1 MSNKYITT
9 HCLVI
14 VESPAKCAK
23 IEGYLGLGYK
33 VIASYGHLRELCSL
47 KNINIEH
54 GFKPTYTIIDNS
66 LKKKQIE
73 IIRQEINKAD
83 DVILASDDDREG
95 EAIAWHICDMFKL
108 DVEKTKRIT
117 FNEITESALNY
128 AIHNPRTINMNLVYA
143 QQARQILD
151 LLVGFK
157 VSPMLWKFIT
167 NHAENSLSAGRCQT
181 PALKI
186 IYDNQ
191 QIINNI
197 QDATIYNT
205 SGYFTNSNLCFKLNK
220 QFDTKEQITDFLE
233 GTSNFEHIYTCT
245 TPVKSYKKQPEPFT
259 TSTIQQTASN
269 EFRYSPKETMKLCQ
283 KLYEAGYITYMRTD
297 SKTYSKDFIET
308 VKDYI
313 DRKYPEHVH
322 PDIELLVS
330 GSNQAVP
337 TKKST
342 KKSKTITQDA
352 HEAIRP
358 TNISLYNLPETID
371 LKEKKMYNLIWQNT
385 LESCMAPAV
394 FYSITATIT
403 GFTNTQYAYS
413 SELIHFPGWKIVAQ
427 KYSTENKEYHY
438 LQTIKPNGVIP
449 YKKIV
454 SQIAVKNVKHHY
466 TEARLVQLL
475 EENGIGR
482 PSTFSM
488 LVDKIQER
496 GYVKKEDVKGKE
508 IECCD
513 YELTDGKIFESEV
526 KREFGNEKGKLI
538 IQPMGIIVMKFLEK
552 HFLDIFNYDFTK
564 KMEDDLDNISKGV
577 KLPEDLIIQCNTQLD
592 VLIDKLKTE
601 TKIEVQI
608 DDQHTYLVGK
618 YGPVIKCT
626 EMDDDGKQSVS
637 FKSIKKDVDI
647 HQLGKESGEYTLDDI
662 IDTIEKQQ
670 TQYILGTH
678 EGEDVILKKGKFG
691 LYITWGTNSKSL
703 KEFKNRQMEN
713 ITFEDVKPYLES
725 PPNNNIVRE
734 ITPEL
739 TIKKGPKGDYIFY
752 KKPRSKKPTFFDI
765 KSFYTDT
772 NQDYKTCDIIALKTW
787 IKVTHKV

>member
-117 FNEITESALNY
+117 FNEITETALNY

-205 SGYFTNSNLCFKLNK
+205 AGYFTNSNLCFKLNK
-220 QFDTKEQITDFLE
+220 QFDTKEQVTDFLD
-233 GTSNFEHIYTCT
+233 GSSRFEHLYTCSL
-245 TPVKSYKKQPEPFT
+245 PIKSYKKQPDPFT

-297 SKTYSKDFIET
+297 SKTYSKDFIT
-308 VKDYI
+308 CVKDYI
-313 DRKYPEHVH
+313 KREYPEYIH
-322 PDIELLVS
+322 PDIDLLVS
-330 GSNQAVP
+330 GSNKP
-337 TKKST
+337 ITKK
-342 KKSKTITQDA
+342 KTVITQDA

-371 LKEKKMYNLIWQNT
+371 SKEKKMYNLIWQNT
-385 LESCMAPAV
+385 LESCMSPAV
-394 FYSITATIT
+394 YYAITATIT
-403 GFTNTQYAYS
+403 SYMNTQYTYS

-438 LQTIKPNGVIP
+438 LQTIKPNGLIP
-449 YKKIV
+449 YKKII
-454 SQIAVKNVKHHY
+454 SQVAVKNVKHHY

-496 GYVKKEDVKGKE
+496 GYVRKEDVRGKE

-513 YELTDGKIFESEV
+513 YELTDGEIFESEV

-538 IQPMGIIVMKFLEK
+538 IQPMGIIVMEFLEK

-564 KMEDDLDNISKGV
+564 TMEDDLDNISKGI
-577 KLPEDLIIQCNTQLD
+577 KQPAELIIQCNAQLD
-592 VLIDKLKTE
+592 TLIDNLKTE
-601 TKIEVQI
+601 TKLEVTI
-608 DDQHTYLVGK
+608 DDKHTYLVGK

-626 EMDDDGKQSVS
+626 EMNDDGKQSVS
-637 FKSIKKDVDI
+637 FKSIKKDVDV
-647 HQLGKESGEYTLDDI
+647 HQLTKENGQYALDDI
-662 IDTIEKQQ
+662 IDIQQ

-678 EGEDVILKKGKFG
+678 ENEEVSLKKGKFG

-703 KEFKNRQMEN
+703 KELKNRRMEN
-713 ITFEDVKPYLES
+713 ITFEDVKPYLELS
-725 PPNNNIVRE
+725 ANNNIVRE
-734 ITPEL
+734 ITPAL
-739 TIKKGPKGDYIFY
+739 TIKTGPKGDYIFY
-752 KKPRSKKPTFFDI
+752 KQPRAKKPTFFDI
-765 KSFYTDT
+765 KAFYTDT
-772 NQDYKTCDIIALKTW
+772 NQDYKTCDILVLKTW

>member
-9 HCLVI
+9 NRLVI

-47 KNINIEH
+47 KNIDIEH

-66 LKKKQIE
+66 LKKKQLA
-73 IIRQEINKAD
+73 IIRQEINKASE
-83 DVILASDDDREG
+83 VILASDDDREG

-117 FNEITESALNY
+117 FNEITETALNY

-167 NHAENSLSAGRCQT
+167 NHAANSLSAGRCQT

-191 QIINNI
+191 QIINNT

-205 SGYFTNSNLCFKLNK
+205 NGYFTNSNLCFKLNK
-220 QFDTKEQITDFLE
+220 QFDTKEQVIDFLD
-233 GTSNFEHIYTCT
+233 GSSRFEHTYACT
-245 TPVKSYKKQPEPFT
+245 HPIKSYKKQPEPFT
-259 TSTIQQTASN
+259 TSTIQQSASN

-297 SKTYSKDFIET
+297 SKTYSKDFIT
-308 VKDYI
+308 CVKDYI
-313 DRKYPEHVH
+313 MREYPEYVH
-322 PDIELLVS
+322 PDIDLLVS

-337 TKKST
+337 TKKT
-342 KKSKTITQDA
+342 VITQDA

-371 LKEKKMYNLIWQNT
+371 LNEKKMYNLIWQNT
-385 LESCMAPAV
+385 LESCMAPAI

-403 GFTNTQYAYS
+403 GYINTQYSYS

-449 YKKIV
+449 YKKII
-454 SQIAVKNVKHHY
+454 SQVAVKNVKHHY

-496 GYVKKEDVKGKE
+496 GYVRKEDVRGKE

-513 YELTDGKIFESEV
+513 YELTDGEIVESEV

-538 IQPMGIIVMKFLEK
+538 IQPMGIIVMEFLEK

-564 KMEDDLDNISKGV
+564 TMEDDLDNISKGI
-577 KLPEDLIIQCNTQLD
+577 KQPAELIIQCNSQLD
-592 VLIDKLKTE
+592 TLIDNLKTE
-601 TKIEVQI
+601 TKLEVTI
-608 DDQHTYLVGK
+608 DDKHTYLVGK

-626 EMDDDGKQSVS
+626 SNDDGKQSVS
-637 FKSIKKDVDI
+637 FKSIKTDVDV
-647 HQLGKESGEYTLDDI
+647 HQLTKENGQYALDDI
-662 IDTIEKQQ
+662 IDIQQ

-678 EGEDVILKKGKFG
+678 EGEEVSLKKGKFG

-703 KEFKNRQMEN
+703 KEFKNRRMEN
-713 ITFEDVKPYLES
+713 ITFEDVKPYLELS
-725 PPNNNIVRE
+725 ANNNIVRE
-734 ITPEL
+734 ITPAL
-739 TIKKGPKGDYIFY
+739 TIKTGPKGDYIFY
-752 KKPRSKKPTFFDI
+752 KQPRAKKPTFFDI
-765 KSFYTDT
+765 KAFYTDT
-772 NQDYKTCDIIALKTW
+772 NQDYKTCDILVLKAW
-787 IKVTHKV
+787 IKVTHKI